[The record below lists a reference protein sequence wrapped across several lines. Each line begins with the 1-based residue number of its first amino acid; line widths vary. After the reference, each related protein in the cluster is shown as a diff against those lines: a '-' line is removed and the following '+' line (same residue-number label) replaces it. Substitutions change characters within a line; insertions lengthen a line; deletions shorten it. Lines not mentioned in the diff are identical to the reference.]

1 MKVDEAVRAA
11 GLDITETEHAG
22 LLYACQHGA
31 SAEQS
36 IAVLSQIGKEL
47 TTLSQATL
55 AAAEVF
61 FRWGRF
67 DRATPC
73 SGSEAPCF

>member
-1 MKVDEAVRAA
+1 MKVDKVVRAA
-11 GLDITETEHAG
+11 GLDITETEHAT

-31 SAEQS
+31 SVEQS
-36 IAVLSQIGKEL
+36 SAVLSRIGKEL

-67 DRATPC
+67 
-73 SGSEAPCF
+73 